1 MTAAI
6 WSTGPNACALDFPAL
21 TLIRFMHNHHLLQI
35 TNRPQWL
42 TVKNGAKTYVESI
55 LKFMPS
61 DRLHL
66 NAKVSSVERTKDKV
80 VVRLESSE
88 EEFDHVILAT
98 HADTSLELLRDAT
111 IEEKEVLNNF
121 TFSKNV
127 ATLHSDLSV
136 CPQRWQG

>member
-6 WSTGPNACALDFPAL
+6 WSTSPNACALDFPAL

-42 TVKNGAKTYVESI
+42 TVKNGAQTYVESI
-55 LKFMPS
+55 LKLMPS

-66 NAKVSSVERTKDKV
+66 NAKITSVERQMEKV
-80 VVRLESSE
+80 VVRLERGE
-88 EEFDHVILAT
+88 EEFDHLILAT

-111 IEEKEVLNNF
+111 LEEKEVLKNF
-121 TFSKNV
+121 MFSKNV
-127 ATLHSDLSV
+127 AT
-136 CPQRWQG
+136 